1 MEKQCCHVRVRISL
15 EKELDL
21 YRGAARL
28 QLIWN
33 TVPVM
38 DIFYLKEDV
47 TGLTRVM
54 RNLGILTVY
63 SVYRSPS

>member
-15 EKELDL
+15 ETELDL

-28 QLIWN
+28 QLISN
-33 TVPVM
+33 TVPVL

-47 TGLTRVM
+47 SWVDTR
-54 RNLGILTVY
+54 NE
-63 SVYRSPS
+63 